1 MSHDVAEP
9 SFGSDHVASGNP
21 DMVPLLTHYKEMWET
36 SAAPF
41 YTAVFES
48 TGLDVRVRELIA
60 IALLS
65 MKGWEAGLQFH
76 ARAAL
81 DAGVDPDDIRGAILA
96 TIGIDGVAT
105 ASRGI
110 LWFESYLRTWT
121 ESNGQDR

>member
-1 MSHDVAEP
+1 MSDDPGEP
-9 SFGSDHVASGNP
+9 SFGVDYVASGNP
-21 DMVPLLTHYKEMWET
+21 DMAELLTRYGEMWET
-36 SAAPF
+36 AAAPF
-41 YTAVFES
+41 YAAVFES

-81 DAGVDPDDIRGAILA
+81 EAGVDPDEIRGAILT

-105 ASRGI
+105 ASRG
-110 LWFESYLRTWT
+110 LKWFESYYKTWT
-121 ESNGQDR
+121 AAES

>member
-1 MSHDVAEP
+1 MSDEASEP
-9 SFGSDHVASGNP
+9 SFGSDYVASGNP
-21 DMVPLLTHYKEMWET
+21 DMIHLLARYREMWEK

-41 YTAVFES
+41 YSAVFES

-60 IALLS
+60 IALLA

-81 DAGVDPDDIRGAILA
+81 EAGVDPDEIRGAILT

-105 ASRGI
+105 ASRG
-110 LWFESYLRTWT
+110 LMWFESYLKTWT
-121 ESNGQDR
+121 ASNS

>member
-1 MSHDVAEP
+1 MSDDSTEP
-9 SFGSDHVASGNP
+9 SFGAEHVASGNP
-21 DMVPLLTHYKEMWET
+21 DMADLLTRYQEMWET

-60 IALLS
+60 IALLA

-81 DAGVDPDDIRGAILA
+81 EAGVDPDEIRGAILT

-105 ASRGI
+105 ASRG
-110 LWFESYLRTWT
+110 LKWFESYLKTWT
-121 ESNGQDR
+121 GAES

>member
-1 MSHDVAEP
+1 MSGDASEP
-9 SFGSDHVASGNP
+9 TFGPEYVASGNP
-21 DMVPLLTHYKEMWET
+21 DMAELLTRYRDMWES

-41 YTAVFES
+41 YAAVFES
-48 TGLDVRVRELIA
+48 TGLDVRVRELITV
-60 IALLS
+60 ALLA

-81 DAGVDPDDIRGAILA
+81 EAGVDPDEIRGAILT

-105 ASRGI
+105 ASRGL

-121 ESNGQDR
+121 AAGS